1 MLACCLETSTIHNN
15 VIAGISS
22 NLIQLQFKSNGFQIS
37 ASVTTQP
44 VFLSFLLVIYDEV
57 TPVLAKMPAKSCLLD
72 PVPTRL
78 ICKVLIL
85 VVCSLG
91 NASFQHS
98 LVPIV
103 WQRKVTKHHS
113 LWLSIKK
120 LISISSVDPDDFQPS
135 VSKLGPGLWHDML
148 VYQLT

>member
-22 NLIQLQFKSNGFQIS
+22 NLNNSSNLR
-37 ASVTTQP
+37 VTDSRSRHQSP
-44 VFLSFLLVIYDEV
+44 HNQCSYLSGWLSMMKLL
-57 TPVLAKMPAKSCLLD
+57 PVLAKMPAKSCLLD

-98 LVPIV
+98 LVAIV
-103 WQRKVTKHHS
+103 CSLGNASFQHS
-113 LWLSIKK
+113 LVASCLQSRQCILPALSC
-120 LISISSVDPDDFQPS
+120 S
-135 VSKLGPGLWHDML
+135 HR
-148 VYQLT
+148 LTTKSH